1 MTRITLKRSAL
12 AQATAAAVGFL
23 AFSAVAQTQA
33 EPANE
38 ETQLDEIVVTGSL
51 IPRTELE
58 TATPVITISAD
69 DIRSRGFTNIAEVL
83 KSTSFA
89 NGGVQGSQT
98 SASFT
103 QGAETI
109 SLFGLSVSY
118 TKYLIDGRP
127 MADYPALYNGSDA
140 FNNISGI
147 PVDLVERIE
156 ILPGGQSSLYG
167 SDALA
172 GVINIILKKNIESPI
187 IRARVGGYTEGGGDT
202 TRISAAAGLD
212 FADGR
217 GNVMFGLQYDQND
230 PIWAYDRELTRTF
243 NRNGT
248 SAPLASRDWLVYSP
262 FTSYAFLDPARCANV
277 TSGFEG
283 SVGLQRR
290 PGFGDELYCGSL
302 NSPGY
307 RTLKSNKQ
315 AIQAY
320 TSATFDL
327 NDNHQLYA
335 TVLYSDEETRYHV
348 GANFTFWA
356 TTVEWGYFYDPRF
369 DDLFNL
375 QRAFVPEDFG
385 PGGYERSMNTDFT
398 ESTNLTVGSRG
409 TLGGGWDYDA
419 SLSYVDYTLN
429 ERGWARFADA
439 INGYFQ
445 RTVLGPQQGLDP
457 YYNAYPVFTPNY
469 AAFYTLL
476 PAGAIDTFTGFTDS
490 RSKTSDSLARIQLT
504 NTTLFT
510 LPAGDVGFAAAL
522 EGGRQTWAYRP
533 DARLLNG
540 DIWGTTATDGAGE
553 RDRYAIT
560 SEFRLPVFSTLTA
573 SVSGRFDEFRPEGA
587 ESVNKATYSA
597 GLEFRPI
604 DTLLFRGK
612 VGTAFKAPTLPD
624 SFQAPSGFFSFVTD
638 YFNCQ
643 ALGFGPDN
651 IDACPQRFS
660 SVQYFGT
667 TSGSPTLR
675 PLTAD
680 VWSFGLVWAPTANLS
695 FSADVYDWD
704 IENEIQPQ
712 SADFLTL
719 TEMRCRTGAPGFTLS
734 SPICQNAINSITRNG
749 QGVITEIFTPKVNE
763 ARQTLR
769 AINLGA
775 SYTAELGSFGNL
787 LVRATYTRNLDRESI
802 AFEGDEPVDLLERP
816 GFSSDPAE
824 KADLS
829 LTWAY
834 ERLATTAYVNWTGKT
849 PNFRA
854 RQLDAYT
861 GTAGLL
867 NQWTTYNLSVNYE
880 FSDNFNA
887 SLLVNNV
894 TDEMP
899 PFDATYGGN
908 TGEPYNSSQY
918 NAFGRSIFVEAT
930 FTF

>member
-1 MTRITLKRSAL
+1 MNRSIQPRRSAL
-12 AQATAAAVGFL
+12 AQATIAALVFAAAAAV
-23 AFSAVAQTQA
+23 AAQQQ
-33 EPANE
+33 E
-38 ETQLDEIVVTGSL
+38 EQQLDEVLVTGSL

-58 TATPVITISAD
+58 TATPVVTISAD
-69 DIRSRGFTNIAEVL
+69 DIRTRGFTNIADVL
-83 KSTSFA
+83 KATSFA
-89 NGGVQGSQT
+89 NGGVQGSQS

-147 PVDLVERIE
+147 PVDLVDRIE

-167 SDALA
+167 SDAIA
-172 GVINIILKKNIESPI
+172 GVINIILKKNIDAPI
-187 IRARVGGYTEGGGDT
+187 LRVRAGRYTEGGGDT
-202 TRISAAAGLD
+202 ARASAAAGVD
-212 FADGR
+212 FAESH
-217 GNVMFGLQYDQND
+217 GNVMFGVQYDRND
-230 PIWAYDRELTRTF
+230 AIWGYDRELTRSF
-243 NRNGT
+243 NPNGT
-248 SAPLASRDWLVYSP
+248 TPPLASRDWLVYSP
-262 FTSYAFLDPARCANV
+262 FTSYSFRDPANCANV
-277 TSGFEG
+277 ATGFGG
-283 SVGLQRR
+283 SVARQRR
-290 PGFGDELYCGSL
+290 VGFGEEFYCGSL

-307 RTLKSNKQ
+307 RTLKSDKRSV
-315 AIQAY
+315 QAY
-320 TSATFDL
+320 ASATFDL
-327 NDNHQLYA
+327 NDEHQLYA
-335 TVLYSDEETRYHV
+335 TALYSDEKTKYHV

-356 TTVEWGYFYDPRF
+356 TTVEWGYYYDPRF
-369 DDLFNL
+369 GDLFNL
-375 QRAFVPEDFG
+375 QRAFAPEDFG
-385 PGGYERSMNTDFT
+385 PGGYERSMNTDLT
-398 ESTNLTVGSRG
+398 ESTNVAIGSRG
-409 TLGGGWDYDA
+409 TLGGSWDYDA
-419 SLSYVDYTLN
+419 SLSRVDYTLN

-439 INGYFQ
+439 INDYFV

-457 YYNAYPVFTPNY
+457 NYNAYPVFTPNY

-476 PAGAIDTFTGFTDS
+476 PAGAIDTFSGFTDS
-490 RSKTSDSLARIQLT
+490 RSKTSDTLARVQLT
-504 NTTLFT
+504 NTALFT
-510 LPAGDVGFAAAL
+510 LPVGDVGFAAAL

-553 RDRYAIT
+553 RDRYAVT
-560 SEFRLPVFSTLTA
+560 TELRVPVISSLTA
-573 SVSGRFDEFRPEGA
+573 AVSGRFDEFRPEGA
-587 ESVNKATYSA
+587 DAVNKATYSA

-651 IDACPQRFS
+651 IENCPQRFS
-660 SVQYFGT
+660 SAQYFGT
-667 TSGSPTLR
+667 TSGSTDLK

-680 VWSFGLVWAPTANLS
+680 VWSFGVVWAPTANFSL
-695 FSADVYDWD
+695 SADLYDWD
-704 IENEIQPQ
+704 IVNEIQPQ
-712 SADFLTL
+712 NADFLTL

-734 SPICQNAINSITRNG
+734 SPICQNAISAITRNG

-769 AINLGA
+769 ALNLGA
-775 SYTAELGSFGNL
+775 NYSTDVGTFGSV
-787 LVRATYTRNLDRESI
+787 LVRASYTRNLHRESI
-802 AFEGDEPVDLLERP
+802 AFEGDEVVDLVERP

-829 LTWAY
+829 VTWAY

-867 NQWTTYNLSVNYE
+867 DQWTTYNLSVTYT
-880 FSDNFNA
+880 FTDNFNA
-887 SLLVNNV
+887 SILVNNV

-908 TGEPYNSSQY
+908 TGEPYNSDQY
-918 NAFGRSIFVEAT
+918 NAFGRSISVEAT
-930 FTF
+930 YTF